1 MRKLSKN
8 LLSLFMSDVVS
19 RLLGF
24 IAIAYIARL
33 LGIEGLGQIRYGFA
47 FLNYALLFANP
58 GLTTIGAREIAK
70 DIHNRRIIDEVMGL
84 RIFLSGLIF
93 LFFIIGLFLVP
104 GQTNTKNI
112 ILLYVLSLIPFAFL
126 MEFVLQ
132 GREEMEY
139 IGISRLIQYGL
150 YIVFLLVFLRST
162 KDILMVPVSFLIG
175 YAAAAGFLFSIFL
188 KKYRILTP
196 KFSLYHWHR
205 LLMVSIP
212 VGLATIFNQVSVNL
226 PPITLGVF
234 HSKTEVGAFSA
245 SFAIIVMLL
254 IVERVFYYVF
264 FPVLSRQFVHEPKK
278 LTGSFTIL
286 TRLLFSITI
295 PLTVGGM
302 LVAPQLIYLIYGAG
316 YESSIAI
323 FRILLLYFLI
333 APVTTI
339 FGYGLV
345 AINQERRF
353 FKVITITGI
362 INFLFIILLGL
373 NFRGLGAAAAFC
385 MSELIAVV
393 FMKRELKKFVSFEV
407 IQYVRKPV
415 VAAFVMAVVLLL
427 FRDWHVIALVA
438 VGIFVYILILY
449 VIKGF
454 SKEEIKK
461 LKRAV

>member
-1 MRKLSKN
+1 MKKLSKN

-24 IAIAYIARL
+24 VAVVYIARL
-33 LGIEGLGQIRYGFA
+33 LGIEGLGQIRYGLA

-70 DIHNRRIIDEVMGL
+70 DPHNRSIIDEVMGL
-84 RIFLSGLIF
+84 RIFLSGLIL
-93 LFFIIGLFLVP
+93 LFFIVGFFIIP
-104 GQTNTKNI
+104 GQSTTKNI
-112 ILLYVLSLIPFAFL
+112 IFLYILCLVPFAFL
-126 MEFVLQ
+126 LEFVLQ

-150 YIVFLLVFLRST
+150 YIVFLFVFLRST
-162 KDILMVPVSFLIG
+162 KDILMVPVSFLVG
-175 YAAAAGFLFSIFL
+175 YAAAAGFLIFIFL
-188 KKYRILTP
+188 KKYRYIKP
-196 KFSLYHWHR
+196 KISLLHWHH
-205 LLMVSIP
+205 LLILSIP

-226 PPITLGVF
+226 PAIALGVF

-245 SFAIIVMLL
+245 GFMIIVMLL

-264 FPVLSRQFVHEPKK
+264 FPVLSRQYAREPQK
-278 LTGSFTIL
+278 LTSSFTIL
-286 TRLLFSITI
+286 TRLLCSITI
-295 PLTVGGM
+295 PLTVGGII
-302 LVAPQLIYLIYGAG
+302 VASQLIYLIYGAG
-316 YESSIAI
+316 YESAITI

-333 APVTTI
+333 APITTI

-353 FKVITITGI
+353 FKVITITAV
-362 INFLFIILLGL
+362 INFLLILVLGIY
-373 NFRGLGAAAAFC
+373 FRGLGAAAAFF

-393 FMKRELKKFVSFEV
+393 LMRRELKKIVSFEV
-407 IQYVRKPV
+407 LKYLLKPIL
-415 VAAFVMAVVLLL
+415 AAFIMAIILYM
-427 FRDWHVIALVA
+427 FRDWHIIILVVA
-438 VGIFVYILILY
+438 GILVYGIILY

-454 SKEEIKK
+454 SREEIKK